1 MKVARF
7 SLADL
12 ITLLATLVF
21 GFICFLGLNFLT
33 EGQIAISVVVSVLIA
48 IVLGGLAWF
57 VKSRKKVT
65 RNFKTHR
72 FLEYGGMVLFTALLA
87 LASYTVFPHYFTV
100 ASRKQEIKDNLLS
113 SINGAKRMFASYET
127 YAENRDS
134 LYAAELNSVVN
145 DKRTRPS
152 DYADYGFG
160 AEGVSDQVQIEN
172 KLFTLHADLFPTNYS
187 DTASRKGTKD
197 VAIKWLTEQE
207 SVVSQWKPIGIPIVS
222 NEIAEKAEGWLSEL
236 IKYSKVREK
245 GEVSQDFAYELSFSD
260 VSPLLTETES
270 PSSIAIIIAV
280 VLWALMLFSWLITKR
295 DSKVAGVKLNRGKK
309 EVADNE
315 L

>member
-1 MKVARF
+1 M
-7 SLADL
+7 
-12 ITLLATLVF
+12 
-21 GFICFLGLNFLT
+21 
-33 EGQIAISVVVSVLIA
+33 
-48 IVLGGLAWF
+48 
-57 VKSRKKVT
+57 
-65 RNFKTHR
+65 
-72 FLEYGGMVLFTALLA
+72 
-87 LASYTVFPHYFTV
+87 
-100 ASRKQEIKDNLLS
+100 
-113 SINGAKRMFASYET
+113 
-127 YAENRDS
+127 
-134 LYAAELNSVVN
+134 
-145 DKRTRPS
+145 
-152 DYADYGFG
+152 
-160 AEGVSDQVQIEN
+160 
-172 KLFTLHADLFPTNYS
+172 
-187 DTASRKGTKD
+187 
-197 VAIKWLTEQE
+197 TEQE